1 MNFFKT
7 SLLLA
12 SMTALFMGLGYLLGG
27 VGGLLIA
34 LVFALATNA
43 FAYWQSDKLVL
54 RMHNARLVNQR
65 SHPGLYD
72 MTQKLA
78 RNADLPMPALYV
90 IDQPQPNAFATG
102 RDPNNAAVAVTT
114 GIMQALS
121 EQELAGVIAHELA
134 HIKNRDTLTMTIAA
148 TLAGALA
155 MLAQFA
161 QFGLMFRGSS
171 DRDRSGL
178 GIIAVI
184 AAMILAPLA
193 ASLVQMAISRTR
205 EYSADALGAE
215 ICRHPLWLASALRKI
230 EALAS
235 GYRNEAAERNP
246 ASAHMFIINPL
257 TAGGIDNLFATHP
270 KTANRIAALERLAQS
285 TLGPATGP
293 AEVLQG
299 ESLHGSK
306 SGRRSRF
313 PSGGRSYKD

>member
-1 MNFFKT
+1 MNFFRT

-27 VGGLLIA
+27 VGGLVIA
-34 LVFALATNA
+34 LIFAAGTNA

-54 RMHNARLVNQR
+54 RMHQARLVNQR
-65 SHPGLYD
+65 SHPGLYA
-72 MTQKLA
+72 MTQELA

-102 RDPNNAAVAVTT
+102 RNPDNAAVAVTT
-114 GIMQALS
+114 GIMRTLS

-161 QFGLMFRGSS
+161 QFGLIFRGGN

-205 EYSADALGAE
+205 EYSADALGAQ

-230 EALAS
+230 EAAAS
-235 GYRNEAAERNP
+235 GFRNEAAERNP

-270 KTANRIAALERLAQS
+270 KTANRIAALERLAKS
-285 TLGPATGP
+285 DLPPLAGGGRGGR
-293 AEVLQG
+293 AEAQTAG
-299 ESLHGSK
+299 RS
-306 SGRRSRF
+306 RRSRF